1 MPSDEYQLAACVQ
14 HDVGTDPDAADGG
27 SNAAAD
33 AAAGLANHG
42 ADETSHSEPNVRR
55 LCDSRSDSLANRVAD
70 EIADECTDATSDS
83 GARLAVTGAN
93 ATADT
98 TAHADA
104 DGAHRID

>member
-14 HDVGTDPDAADGG
+14 HDVGTDPDATDGG
-27 SNAAAD
+27 SNAAAN
-33 AAAGLANHG
+33 AAAGLTNHG
-42 ADETSHSEPNVRR
+42 TDETSHSEPNVRR
-55 LCDSRSDSLANRVAD
+55 LCDSRPDSLANCFTD
-70 EIADECTDATSDS
+70 EIADECTDAASDS
-83 GARLAVTGAN
+83 GAGIAVSGAN